1 MIKSK
6 THSLKRSLSTE
17 KPPSPPPPPP
27 TTTFPSS
34 SSVTTFAPR
43 KPPLIEFPTSPQ
55 LILGEE
61 IIHSGHPQHPLSKI
75 NLPDLFTCAGC
86 REYGAGK
93 RYTCQPCDF
102 QLHEFCALASPN
114 QVLESHPFHYQ
125 HQLFFH
131 SKPVKSGIAKSRC
144 DACGK
149 PIKGY
154 AFRCGTCSFQ
164 MHPCCEMLPE
174 DLVFSNHP
182 HTLQLLPPTASSST
196 DPGFI
201 CGECRKRRSGRV
213 YRCTACDYHLHA
225 VCAKSIVNGLHDH
238 GIKGIEKPS
247 MLGAAARLA
256 TRVVFDFIGGI
267 IEGLGEGVG
276 EALGQNVVKGRCNS
290 SRRREE

>member
-1 MIKSK
+1 MLRAKSMIKSK
-6 THSLKRSLSTE
+6 THSLERSPSAE

-27 TTTFPSS
+27 PPP
-34 SSVTTFAPR
+34 PR
-43 KPPLIEFPTSPQ
+43 KPPLVEFPTSPQ

-61 IIHSGHPQHPLSKI
+61 IIHSGHPQHLLSKI
-75 NLPDLFTCAGC
+75 DLPDLFTCAGC

-93 RYTCQPCDF
+93 RYTCQLCDF
-102 QLHEFCALASPN
+102 QLHDFCALASPY
-114 QVLESHPFHYQ
+114 QVRESHPFHYQ

-131 SKPVKSGIAKSRC
+131 SKPVKSGIAKSGC
-144 DACGK
+144 HACGK

-164 MHPCCEMLPE
+164 MHPCCEKLPE
-174 DLVFSNHP
+174 DLVFLNHP
-182 HTLQLLPPTASSST
+182 HTLQLLPSTASSSA

-201 CGECRKRRSGRV
+201 CGECRRRRSGRV
-213 YRCTACDYHLHA
+213 YRCTACDYHLHV

-247 MLGAAARLA
+247 MFGAAARLA
-256 TRVVFDFIGGI
+256 SRVVLDFIGGLI
-267 IEGLGEGVG
+267 QSLGEGVG
-276 EALGQNVVKGRCNS
+276 EALVQNVAKGRCNS